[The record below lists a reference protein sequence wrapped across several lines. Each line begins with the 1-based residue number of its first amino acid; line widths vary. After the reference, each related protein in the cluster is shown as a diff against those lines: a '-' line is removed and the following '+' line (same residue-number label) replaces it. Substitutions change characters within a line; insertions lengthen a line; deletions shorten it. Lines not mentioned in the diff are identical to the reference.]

1 MGRYEEKTAMAAPQT
16 KLTPYLCF
24 KDTAGAMAFYV
35 KAFGAVE
42 AYRLAEPSGKVGHAE
57 MNIGDARFMLS
68 DEYPD
73 FGALSAQSMGGC
85 PITLHL
91 SVENVDAFVDDAVK
105 AGATL
110 LRPVKD
116 EFYGDRTG
124 QVADPF
130 GYKWMI
136 ATPKEN
142 VSPQEM
148 QKRWSKML
156 AG

>member
-1 MGRYEEKTAMAAPQT
+1 MSAGKSTQ
-16 KLTPYLCF
+16 LTPYLAF
-24 KDTAGAMAFYV
+24 KDAAGAIDFYV
-35 KAFGAVE
+35 KAFGAKE
-42 AYRLAEPSGKVGHAE
+42 QFRLAEPSGRIGHAE
-57 MNIGDARFMLS
+57 VKIRGALLMLS

-73 FGALSAQSMGGC
+73 FGALSAQSVGGC
-85 PITLHL
+85 PVVLHL
-91 SVENVDAFVDDAVK
+91 YVEDVDGFLDQAVK

-110 LRPVKD
+110 LRPAKD

-136 ATPKEN
+136 ATRKGN
-142 VSPQEM
+142 VTPQEM

-156 AG
+156 NKPG

>member
-1 MGRYEEKTAMAAPQT
+1 MTATEIKISPYACYKNAAE
-16 KLTPYLCF
+16 
-24 KDTAGAMAFYV
+24 AIAFYT

-42 AYRLAEPSGKVGHAE
+42 QFRLAEPSGRIGHAE
-57 MNIGDARFMLS
+57 IKIGGSVLMMS

-73 FGALSAQSMGGC
+73 FGAVSAPTIGGC
-85 PITLHL
+85 PIALHL
-91 SVENVDAFVDDAVK
+91 YVADVDSFVDRAVK

-124 QVADPF
+124 QIADPF

-136 ATPKEN
+136 ATQKEQ
-142 VSPQEM
+142 VTPQDM

>member
-1 MGRYEEKTAMAAPQT
+1 MATAPT
-16 KLTPYLCF
+16 KVTPYLCC
-24 KDTAGAMAFYV
+24 KNAAQAIEFYV
-35 KAFGAVE
+35 KAFGAE
-42 AYRLAEPSGKVGHAE
+42 ELFRLAEPSGKIGHAE
-57 MNIGDARFMLS
+57 IKIGDAQLMLS

-73 FGALSAQSMGGC
+73 FGALSVPSIGGC
-85 PITLHL
+85 PVVLHL
-91 SVENVDAFVDDAVK
+91 YVANVDAFVERAVK

-124 QVADPF
+124 QIADPF

-136 ATPKEN
+136 ATQTEN
-142 VSPQEM
+142 VSPAQM
-148 QKRWSKML
+148 QDRWSKML

>member
-1 MGRYEEKTAMAAPQT
+1 MATTQT
-16 KLTPYLCF
+16 KVTPYLCF
-24 KDTAGAMAFYV
+24 KDTARAIEFYA
-35 KAFGAVE
+35 KAFGAKE
-42 AYRLAEPSGKVGHAE
+42 KFRLAEPSGKVGHAE
-57 MNIGDARFMLS
+57 ISIGDAVVMLS

-73 FGALSAQSMGGC
+73 FGAVSAQSIGGC

-91 SVENVDAFVDDAVK
+91 YVESVDAFVDQAVK

-142 VSPQEM
+142 VTPQEM

-156 AG
+156 AS

>member
-1 MGRYEEKTAMAAPQT
+1 MAAKTTQ
-16 KLTPYLCF
+16 LTPYLGY
-24 KDTAGAMAFYV
+24 KDASRAIEFYV
-35 KAFGAVE
+35 KAFAAKE
-42 AYRLAEPSGKVGHAE
+42 LFRLAEPSGKIGHAE
-57 MNIGDARFMLS
+57 IRIGDAQLMMS

-73 FGALSAQSMGGC
+73 FGALSAQTLGGC

-91 SVENVDAFVDDAVK
+91 YVDDVDAFVDRAVK

-116 EFYGDRTG
+116 EFYGDRAG
-124 QVADPF
+124 QIADPF

-136 ATPKEN
+136 ATQKED
-142 VSPQEM
+142 VTPQQM
-148 QKRWSKML
+148 QDRWSKML